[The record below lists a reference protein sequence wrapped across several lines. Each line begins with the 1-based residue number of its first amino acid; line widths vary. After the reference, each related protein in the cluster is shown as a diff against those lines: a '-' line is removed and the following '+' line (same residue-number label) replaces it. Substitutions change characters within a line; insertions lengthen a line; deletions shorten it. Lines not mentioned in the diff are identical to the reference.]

1 MREVPGPTGAFGAWP
16 RTRVELAVADGAVR
30 GTRRQSG
37 THCASRAERSSA
49 PGYATDGRATLAP
62 MAYEVLARKYRPE
75 TFADLTGQQ
84 VVTDTLQRA
93 IEGGRVAH
101 AYLLCGPRGTGKT
114 TTARIFAKALNCAN
128 GPTPNPCGEC
138 ENCRSI
144 ARGSFPDVIEID
156 AASNTGVDSVR
167 DLREEAS
174 YRPMQGRAK
183 VYIIDEVHQ
192 LSKSAFNALLKTL
205 EEPPEHVKFIFAT
218 TEPHKVIETV
228 LSRCQVLKLSGLS
241 EELIAQ
247 RLDQIFGFEKISAED
262 GVSAGLAAR
271 ARGGM
276 RDALTLAD
284 QLLALVGDTPTL
296 ADLEKLSTGADHK
309 QLAKLVRTVLDGDRA
324 ELLRQIPA
332 GESAAEEIC
341 AGLLQHLRIALV
353 LAHCGKDAPFVE
365 ASKSTRQDLA
375 ALGEELG
382 PDRLELMLE
391 ELLIARERMA
401 TLRGE
406 ARLVLELA
414 LLSLSRPD
422 LRQPLAELV
431 ERLTALEGR
440 LAPGTLV
447 PPAPRAGAPQA
458 RSAPA
463 AAPAAAPPAPSRS
476 GGPPAP
482 APPATD
488 RAAETSAPQERV
500 ISTNRAARTSAG
512 EAWNS
517 FLVELKLQAP
527 TLGEVLEK
535 SGELVD
541 FTPERV
547 VIRIA
552 RMREVDRPI
561 IMERRNQ
568 KKCQRIF
575 SSLLG
580 SEVEVLIET
589 AEQTRDGGGDD
600 PFTNTIKQTFEG
612 RLED

>member
-1 MREVPGPTGAFGAWP
+1 
-16 RTRVELAVADGAVR
+16 
-30 GTRRQSG
+30 
-37 THCASRAERSSA
+37 
-49 PGYATDGRATLAP
+49 

-93 IEGGRVAH
+93 IQGGRIAH

-114 TTARIFAKALNCAN
+114 TTARIFAKALNCER
-128 GPTPNPCGEC
+128 GPTPDPCGEC

-167 DLREEAS
+167 ELREEAS

-228 LSRCQVLKLSGLS
+228 LSRCQVLKLSALS
-241 EELIAQ
+241 EELIAR
-247 RLDQIFGFEKISAED
+247 RLDQIFGFEKIQAED
-262 GVSAGLAAR
+262 GVTAGLAAR

-284 QLLALVGDTPTL
+284 QLLALVGDAPTIV
-296 ADLEKLSTGADHK
+296 DLEKLSTGADHK
-309 QLAKLVRTVLDGDRA
+309 QLAKLVRCVLDGDRA
-324 ELLRQIPA
+324 ELLRQLPA

-365 ASKSTRQDLA
+365 ASKTARKELA

-440 LAPGTLV
+440 LAPGTIV
-447 PPAPRAGAPQA
+447 PPAPRAAATTAGAAPTRQA
-458 RSAPA
+458 PAPAPSPTPSAPA
-463 AAPAAAPPAPSRS
+463 ASAPA
-476 GGPPAP
+476 
-482 APPATD
+482 
-488 RAAETSAPQERV
+488 EQRV
-500 ISTNRAARTSAG
+500 ITANRAARTSAR
-512 EAWNS
+512 EAWTA
-517 FLVELKLQAP
+517 FLDELKLQAP

-568 KKCQRIF
+568 QKCERIF
-575 SSLLG
+575 SALLG
-580 SEVEVLIET
+580 SAVEVRIET
-589 AEQTRDGGGDD
+589 AEQTRDGGVDD

>member
-1 MREVPGPTGAFGAWP
+1 
-16 RTRVELAVADGAVR
+16 
-30 GTRRQSG
+30 
-37 THCASRAERSSA
+37 
-49 PGYATDGRATLAP
+49 

-128 GPTPNPCGEC
+128 GPTANPCGEC

-167 DLREEAS
+167 ELREEAS

-241 EELIAQ
+241 EELIAK
-247 RLDQIFGFEKISAED
+247 RLDQIFGFEQINAEA

-284 QLLALVGDTPTL
+284 QLLALVGDAPTL
-296 ADLEKLSTGADHK
+296 ADLEQLSTGADHK
-309 QLAKLVRTVLDGDRA
+309 QLAKLVRAVLDGERA

-365 ASKSTRQDLA
+365 ASQSARQELA

-406 ARLVLELA
+406 SRLVLELA

-422 LRQPLAELV
+422 LRQPLSELV

-440 LAPGTLV
+440 LAPGTIV
-447 PPAPRAGAPQA
+447 PPMPRADAAPA

-463 AAPAAAPPAPSRS
+463 ATPAADRQAPARPAAATTPEPP
-476 GGPPAP
+476 
-482 APPATD
+482 
-488 RAAETSAPQERV
+488 ERV
-500 ISTNRAARTSAG
+500 IATNRAARTSAG
-512 EAWNS
+512 EAWTS
-517 FLVELKLQAP
+517 FLTELKLQAP

-568 KKCQRIF
+568 NKCQRIF
-575 SSLLG
+575 SELLG
-580 SEVEVLIET
+580 NKVEVRIET
-589 AEQTRDGGGDD
+589 AEQTRDGGGED

>member
-1 MREVPGPTGAFGAWP
+1 
-16 RTRVELAVADGAVR
+16 
-30 GTRRQSG
+30 
-37 THCASRAERSSA
+37 
-49 PGYATDGRATLAP
+49 

-84 VVTDTLQRA
+84 VVTDTLRHA
-93 IEGGRVAH
+93 IQADRVAH

-114 TTARIFAKALNCAN
+114 TTARIFAKALNCAQ
-128 GPTPNPCGEC
+128 GPTPDPCGEC
-138 ENCRSI
+138 EACRSI

-167 DLREEAS
+167 ELREEAS

-192 LSKSAFNALLKTL
+192 LSKPAFNALLKTL

-228 LSRCQVLKLSGLS
+228 LSRCQVLKLSALS
-241 EELIAQ
+241 EEHIAQ
-247 RLDQIFGFEKISAED
+247 RLDQIFGSEGIQAEA

-284 QLLALVGDTPTL
+284 QLLALVGDAPAL
-296 ADLEKLSTGADHK
+296 DDLEKLSTGADHK
-309 QLAKLVRTVLDGDRA
+309 QLDRLVRTLLAGDRA
-324 ELLRQIPA
+324 ELLRQIPP

-353 LAHCGKDAPFVE
+353 LAHCGQDAPFVE
-365 ASKSTRQDLA
+365 ASKPARQELG
-375 ALGEELG
+375 ALGAELG

-406 ARLVLELA
+406 ARLVLELT
-414 LLSLSRPD
+414 LLNLSRPD
-422 LRQPLAELV
+422 LRLPLAELV

-440 LAPGTLV
+440 LAPGTVLPPV
-447 PPAPRAGAPQA
+447 PRSAAPSASTERPAAYPAANPAPTRE
-458 RSAPA
+458 SAPA
-463 AAPAAAPPAPSRS
+463 RP
-476 GGPPAP
+476 
-482 APPATD
+482 
-488 RAAETSAPQERV
+488 ERV
-500 ISTNRAARTSAG
+500 IATNRAARTSAG
-512 EAWNS
+512 EAWS
-517 FLVELKLQAP
+517 AFLAELAQQAP
-527 TLGEVLEK
+527 TLGEVLER

-552 RMREVDRPI
+552 RLREVDRPI
-561 IMERRNQ
+561 VMERRNQ
-568 KKCQRIF
+568 LKCERIF
-575 SSLLG
+575 SALLG
-580 SEVEVLIET
+580 GTVEVRIET
-589 AEQTRDGGGDD
+589 AEQTRDGGAED
-600 PFTNTIKQTFEG
+600 PFTNTIKQTFGG